1 MKIKFYKCT
10 HCGNVIVKT
19 VDSGVPVVCCGEP
32 MQELSANKEDAAVEK
47 HVPAVTVNGDKIE
60 VVVGDTV
67 HPMMENHYIQ
77 FICLETE
84 KDFRSNSLHM
94 KMSQRQFSQ
103 LLTESRALYMN
114 FAICMAFG

>member
-47 HVPAVTVNGDKIE
+47 HVPAVVREGNKIRVTVGSVD
-60 VVVGDTV
+60 
-67 HPMMENHYIQ
+67 HPMIEAHYI
-77 FICLETE
+77 
-84 KDFRSNSLHM
+84 
-94 KMSQRQFSQ
+94 
-103 LLTESRALYMN
+103 
-114 FAICMAFG
+114 